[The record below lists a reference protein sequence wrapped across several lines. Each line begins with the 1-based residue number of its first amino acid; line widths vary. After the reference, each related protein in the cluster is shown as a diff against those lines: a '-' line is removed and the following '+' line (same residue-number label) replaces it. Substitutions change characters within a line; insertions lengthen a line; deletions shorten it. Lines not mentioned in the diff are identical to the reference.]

1 MTATDRCALVGFAY
15 RSRAF
20 QQAGSPI
27 KSGDKLQRHQFAPL
41 GAATGR
47 GKARRNHIFSAIVR
61 GPLSTGLHAM
71 APLVIIHFVTGGE
84 NHRLYGALEKMIA
97 PQIEEIDRPLP
108 TALPMTPVLA
118 VFLSIAIAGLFVFSN
133 LGGEPL
139 TDFDEAWHAIIAL
152 DIERS
157 NDFLCYNEDGKL
169 TTASVKP
176 PLYFWAMA
184 LCFRMLGPSEFAARL
199 FSAFC
204 YVAMVGVVAGFC
216 QKRIHWTVAL
226 TVAVLLST
234 QQQMVY
240 HHGARSAEID
250 PPLLLFLTLTV
261 LGVYRTHAGGR
272 AWPIGLYWCAAL
284 LTKGMAAVQV
294 LPVIV
299 LWFLVIRNFPAL
311 RRVLLALGIGTVA
324 AAIFFLIR
332 NQQQP
337 GVIAALFGRELIG
350 RLTTEVDDPEIYP
363 WYYYIE
369 ELWRSLLPL
378 ALGLIITLI
387 SVRFRPR
394 LAAHGPSGSATR
406 EMILLLSLWA
416 IIPFMLFNFAV
427 TKRVWYAYPS
437 LVPAYILAGW
447 ALRAGLHRLES
458 RPRNRIGPIVALIV
472 LGGQAIP
479 ATLASVSFH
488 RSDYL
493 RKNEALR
500 LGIVAGDESGA
511 AAVRRI
517 AYRLSPS
524 NRFEL
529 KRTNLDYENC
539 LEPQDVAESLEGFSG
554 TVVLVSQIEEDNSK
568 YPMRELGARRL
579 LRKVEFPAR
588 AARVEHWSMIEQ
600 PTNRL
605 RPIRDESV
613 FARGQFQQSAT
624 NAAKK

>member
-1 MTATDRCALVGFAY
+1 MLN
-15 RSRAF
+15 
-20 QQAGSPI
+20 
-27 KSGDKLQRHQFAPL
+27 RHMNAP
-41 GAATGR
+41 
-47 GKARRNHIFSAIVR
+47 
-61 GPLSTGLHAM
+61 P
-71 APLVIIHFVTGGE
+71 
-84 NHRLYGALEKMIA
+84 
-97 PQIEEIDRPLP
+97 IEEMDRPLP
-108 TALPMTPVLA
+108 TALPMTPALT

-139 TDFDEAWHAIIAL
+139 TDFDEAWHAIISL

-157 NDFLCYNEDGKL
+157 NDFLRYSEDGKL

-199 FSAFC
+199 FPAFC

-250 PPLLLFLTLTV
+250 PPLLLFLTLTM
-261 LGVYRTHAGGR
+261 LGVHRAHAGAR
-272 AWPIGLYWCAAL
+272 AWPIGIYWCAAL
-284 LTKGMAAVQV
+284 LTKGMAAVQII
-294 LPVIV
+294 PVIV
-299 LWFLVIRNFPAL
+299 VWFLFTRQFAAF
-311 RRVLLALGIGTVA
+311 RRVLLALGIGTLA
-324 AAIFFLIR
+324 AAIFFLVR

-363 WYYYIE
+363 WYYYFA
-369 ELWRSLLPL
+369 ELWRSVLPL

-387 SVRFRPR
+387 AVRFRPR
-394 LAAHGPSGSATR
+394 LASQTSPGTATR
-406 EMILLLSLWA
+406 ELILLLSLWA
-416 IIPFMLFNFAV
+416 IIPFALFNFAV
-427 TKRVWYAYPS
+427 TKRVWYIYPS

-458 RPRNRIGPIVALIV
+458 SPRNRVGPLVALIV

-500 LGIVAGDESGA
+500 LGIVAGDEQIAAGA
-511 AAVRRI
+511 LRI
-517 AYRLSPS
+517 AYRISPS

-529 KRTNLDYENC
+529 KRAGLGYINC
-539 LEPQDVAESLEGFSG
+539 AEPPDVAAALHDFSG
-554 TVVLVSQIEEDNSK
+554 PVVLVIQAGEDESK
-568 YPMRELGARRL
+568 YPGKELGARRL
-579 LRKVEFPAR
+579 LRRDEFAAR
-588 AARVEHWSMIEQ
+588 AAIVEHWSKIE
-600 PTNRL
+600 
-605 RPIRDESV
+605 
-613 FARGQFQQSAT
+613 
-624 NAAKK
+624 